1 MASIVRSVG
10 VTAVLAL
17 VVSLVPACDEGSR
30 GELEAK
36 RIYADLSGLYYGA
49 MCKSGMQELSELR
62 MRAVRITI
70 DGGQCAVL
78 YLDGVDPQ
86 GRLLVYPGGS
96 AARLDCKG
104 VVEKLEK
111 SNAQERTLASAS
123 RICE

>member
-1 MASIVRSVG
+1 MSFVA
-10 VTAVLAL
+10 
-17 VVSLVPACDEGSR
+17 ACDEGSR

-36 RIYADLSGLYYGA
+36 RIYVDLSGLYYGA

-62 MRAVRITI
+62 TRAVRITI

-86 GRLLVYPGGS
+86 GRLLVYPGGI
-96 AARLDCKG
+96 AARVDCKG
-104 VVEKLEK
+104 IVEKLEK
-111 SNAQERTLASAS
+111 NNAHDRTLASAR

>member
-1 MASIVRSVG
+1 MRSVG

-17 VVSLVPACDEGSR
+17 VVSLVAACDEGSR

-36 RIYADLSGLYYGA
+36 LIYGDMGGLYYGA
-49 MCKSGMQELSELR
+49 MCKSGMQAISEFR
-62 MRAVRITI
+62 TRAVRITI

-96 AARLDCKG
+96 AARVDCKG
-104 VVEKLEK
+104 IAEKLEK
-111 SNAQERTLASAS
+111 NNADERTLASAR